1 MGEGRTCVPVGF
13 SSDGVNLR
21 RGLSLTF
28 RKKDGGRPSAT
39 EPLLFDGLLAYPSA
53 ENYA

>member
-13 SSDGVNLR
+13 RSDGVNLR

-28 RKKDGGRPSAT
+28 RKKEPSAT

-53 ENYA
+53 ADFA